1 MTPFLRKLGWLIG
14 RRRKEDELQEELQFH
29 IDEEAEE
36 RRAQGFTTEDAHR
49 AGRRD
54 LGNMALVQE
63 DTRASWG
70 WTFLEQFFQDIRYAL
85 RTMSAN
91 RLFTLLAVVSFALAI
106 GANTAIYS
114 FMDAVL
120 FRVLPVHNPDSL
132 VLLNWQKRAPERRTD
147 GSPSDVVHGMDGNI
161 FNDDGIQ
168 NSGIFPY
175 PAFELLRK
183 SDLFSTL
190 FAYTPARN
198 LSITIQKHSEM
209 TDGVYVSGDFF
220 NGLQISPAAG
230 RPIIPDD
237 DRAGAPAVAVISY
250 AVAQS
255 RFGNASNAVGQSF
268 FIDNIPFTIVGVAP
282 PEFFGVD
289 PAWAPKVFLPMHA
302 NLVVPDGPFPTDPK
316 AYLDNNYYWV
326 EVMGRLRPGTSL
338 AGAQAALVEPFQQ
351 WVATTA
357 TTDWERSDLPKL
369 RLVEGATGPDPLRR
383 RYARPLVVLTILVA
397 LILAIAC
404 ANIANLLLARA
415 TARTREISLRL
426 SLGAGRLR
434 VIRQLLTESVVL
446 ASVGGILGILV
457 AIYGIRFLTTLLA
470 IDSMAVLPRAELNW
484 NVLAVAVVL
493 SVITGL
499 LFGLAPALGLIR
511 ADLVAGLK
519 ETRAGIRPVRRRL
532 SSLDVLVVSQ
542 VVLSLLMLVAAGL
555 FVRTLSN
562 LRSVDVGFNTRN
574 LLLFEIN
581 ARQAG
586 YKGAE
591 MISFYED
598 LKRRFAAVPGVA
610 GLSMSNRPIITAG
623 FSLGIRVNGRLI
635 ENRDTRMLLVGPGFF
650 STLQIPIVMGREIDE
665 REKPGSPM
673 TAVVSEL
680 FARSAFGDENPIGR
694 HVMVGRDQREA
705 EIVGVAK
712 DARYGGL
719 KRPLPAVVY
728 VPYNQSSS
736 TFADRMTFELRTADN
751 PLLHVNTIR
760 EIVRSLNPLVPVA
773 KMTTQTAQIEETISQ
788 EIMFARVCTAFAIL
802 ALAIACVGLYGTV
815 AYNVA
820 RRTSEIGIRMALGAP
835 RAGVMRMI
843 LQKVLALVLVA
854 LGIGLPV
861 ALKAST
867 YVKAFLFAM
876 TPTDAWTMGAA
887 ILILVT
893 GSLLAAFVP
902 AHRASRI
909 DPLVVLRHE

>member
-1 MTPFLRKLGWLIG
+1 MTSFFRKLGWLI
-14 RRRKEDELQEELQFH
+14 RRRHKEDELQEELQFH
-29 IDEEAEE
+29 IAEEADE
-36 RRAQGFTTEDAHR
+36 RQAQGFNEPEAQR

-54 LGNMALVQE
+54 LGNIALVQE

-70 WTFLEQFFQDIRYAL
+70 WTFLEQFIQDIRYAI

-120 FRVLPVHNPDSL
+120 FRALPVHDPGSL
-132 VLLNWQKRAPERRTD
+132 VLLNWQKRVPERRTD
-147 GSPSDVVHGMDGNI
+147 GSPPDVVHAMDGSI

-183 SDLFSTL
+183 YDAFSTL
-190 FAYTPARN
+190 FAYAPARN

-209 TDGVYVSGDFF
+209 TDGVYVSGDYFS
-220 NGLQISPAAG
+220 GLQVSPIAG

-237 DRAGAPAVAVISY
+237 DRTGAPSVGVISY

-255 RFGNASNAVGQSF
+255 RFGNASEAVGQQF
-268 FIDNIPFTIVGVAP
+268 FVDNIPFTIVGVAP

-302 NLVVPDGPFPTDPK
+302 NLVVPDGPFPTQPDT
-316 AYLDNNYYWV
+316 YLDNNYYWV

-338 AGAQAALVEPFQQ
+338 AGAQAALVEPFHQ

-369 RLVEGATGPDPLRR
+369 RLVEGAAGPDPLRR
-383 RYARPLVVLTILVA
+383 RYARPLYVLMILVG

-404 ANIANLLLARA
+404 ANVANLLLARA
-415 TARTREISLRL
+415 TARTREIALRL

-446 ASVGGILGILV
+446 ASVGGILGIVV
-457 AIYGIRFLTTLLA
+457 AMYGIRFLTALLS
-470 IDSMAVLPRAELNW
+470 IDSAAVLPRAELNW
-484 NVLAVAVVL
+484 NVLAVAAVL

-499 LFGLAPALGLIR
+499 LFGLAPAIGLIR
-511 ADLVAGLK
+511 ANLVTGLR
-519 ETRAGIRPVRRRL
+519 ETRAGNRPARMRP
-532 SSLDVLVVSQ
+532 SSLDLLVVSQ
-542 VVLSLLMLVAAGL
+542 VVLSLLMLVAGGL

-562 LRSVDVGFNTRN
+562 LRSVDVGFNSRN

-586 YKGAE
+586 YSGNE

-598 LKRRFAAVPGVA
+598 LKERFTAIPGVA

-623 FSLGIRVNGRLI
+623 FSLGVRVDGRPI
-635 ENRDTRMLLVGPGFF
+635 QNRDTRMLLVGPRFF
-650 STLQIPIVMGREIDE
+650 STMQIPIVMGREIDE
-665 REKPGSPM
+665 RETPGSPM

-680 FARSAFGDENPIGR
+680 FARTAFDHENPIGQ
-694 HVMVGRDQREA
+694 HVTVGRDQHEA

-728 VPYNQSSS
+728 VPYNQNS

-760 EIVRSLNPLVPVA
+760 EIVRSVNPLVPVA

-788 EIMFARVCTAFAIL
+788 EIMFARVCIAFAVL

-820 RRTSEIGIRMALGAP
+820 RRTSEIGIRMALGAQ
-835 RAGVMRMI
+835 RVGVIRMI
-843 LQKVLALVLVA
+843 LQKVLVLVLVA

-867 YVKAFLFAM
+867 YVKSFLFAM
-876 TPTDAWTMGAA
+876 KPTDAWTMGAA
-887 ILILVT
+887 VLILVT
-893 GSLLAAFVP
+893 ASLLAAFIP
-902 AHRASRI
+902 ARRASRI
-909 DPLVVLRHE
+909 DPLVALRHE